1 MKDLQSLELQ
11 AFYSL
16 FFNRHNE
23 ILNNKIVPFLISVP
37 TDYHDYLFTVMLFS
51 GTRSDDWAQE
61 IRSNLNINNLI
72 SLHGYYMENRMANA
86 SYYWNYYHNLVCRSE
101 ETLSKDAIC
110 WVPNSLYKF
119 SYRGKV
125 FKDEATY
132 NKAMLKSELKIL
144 DPDLIVIMSNPNN
157 IKSSQII
164 QEAFGEYESVS
175 TRIDRVYRL
184 EFKDSEIPCLRVDSA
199 AYQEVTQ
206 SIQQIQD
213 YIMTF
218 VCEQLK
224 IRYSLSCTDTERKH
238 D

>member
-1 MKDLQSLELQ
+1 
-11 AFYSL
+11 
-16 FFNRHNE
+16 
-23 ILNNKIVPFLISVP
+23 
-37 TDYHDYLFTVMLFS
+37 
-51 GTRSDDWAQE
+51 
-61 IRSNLNINNLI
+61 
-72 SLHGYYMENRMANA
+72 
-86 SYYWNYYHNLVCRSE
+86 
-101 ETLSKDAIC
+101 
-110 WVPNSLYKF
+110 
-119 SYRGKV
+119 
-125 FKDEATY
+125 
-132 NKAMLKSELKIL
+132 MLKSELKIL